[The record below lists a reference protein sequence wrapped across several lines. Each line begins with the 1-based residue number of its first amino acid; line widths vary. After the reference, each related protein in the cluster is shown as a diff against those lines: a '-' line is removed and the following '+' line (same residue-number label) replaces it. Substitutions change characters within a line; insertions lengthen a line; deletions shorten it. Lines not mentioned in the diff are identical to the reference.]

1 MNFKLE
7 STLQSR
13 LFQILINKVKG
24 VACFL
29 IAHLIRRICFDGEVV
44 EQTLGG
50 RFA

>member
-7 STLQSR
+7 STLQNP
-13 LFQILINKVKG
+13 LFQILIDKVKDKS
-24 VACFL
+24 CFL
-29 IAHLIRRICFDGEVV
+29 IAHVTCRICFDGELG